1 MSSAPR
7 SQDASSEEERR
18 ALREASRRLLV
29 SHTPQS
35 ADEHGAATAAAPDR
49 QAWTAL
55 AEQLGLLGVRVPE
68 ELGGV
73 GLGLAEELLVHEEA
87 GRALHGGPFLPVLAQ
102 TVPALVRH
110 APDRLEAVL
119 AGVEVV
125 VPACTAWYRPDAAP
139 LVLDRSGRVSGTVPS
154 VLEPVGADRLLV
166 VAERDGAPVLGLV
179 DAASTT
185 MTRLTGVD
193 LTRRFADVRLDDVP
207 LDELARG
214 DDAHEAV
221 TALESDGALA
231 LCADAVGAASAAFAM
246 SVDYLTVREQ
256 FGQVIGAFQG
266 LKHQAADLLVLLESA
281 RSALAFAADARQGD
295 DEGLAR
301 AALAVARRRCGSA
314 AFRITN
320 EAIHLH
326 GGIGFTWEHRVHL
339 HHRRAKTDEVLLDA
353 QGAQARVLAD
363 AVFGLY
369 AAQG

>member
-1 MSSAPR
+1 VSTAPE
-7 SQDASSEEERR
+7 DTSSEDERR
-18 ALREASRRLLV
+18 ALRGATRRLLA
-29 SHTPQS
+29 SLTPHS
-35 ADEHGAATAAAPDR
+35 ADEHVAATAAPSDR

-55 AEQLGLLGVRVPE
+55 ADQLGLLAVRVPE
-68 ELGGV
+68 GLGGV

-102 TVPALVRH
+102 TVPALLHH
-110 APDRLEAVL
+110 APERLDPVL
-119 AGVEVV
+119 AGAEIV
-125 VPACTAWYRPDAAP
+125 VPAYTAWYRPDAEP
-139 LVLDRSGRVSGTVPS
+139 LGVDGSGRVTGTVPA
-154 VLEPVGADRLLV
+154 VLEPFGADRLLV
-166 VAERDGAPVLGLV
+166 VAEGDGEVLLGLV
-179 DAASTT
+179 DAAAATA
-185 MTRLTGVD
+185 TRLSGVD
-193 LTRRFADVRLDDVP
+193 LTRRFGDVRLDGVP
-207 LDELARG
+207 LEVLARG
-214 DDAHEAV
+214 DDARRAVVDLEA
-221 TALESDGALA
+221 DGALA
-231 LCADAVGAASAAFAM
+231 LCADAVGVASAAFEMA
-246 SVDYLTVREQ
+246 VEYLTVREQ

-281 RSALAFAADARQGD
+281 RSALAFACDARGSD

-339 HHRRAKTDEVLLDA
+339 FHRRAKTDEVLLDA

-363 AVFGLY
+363 TLFDRY